1 MASSFARF
9 CAVSAAG
16 FFFTAGLFSVVLRAD
31 QKKLTDDQRVEILRG
46 MTAEYAKCKVP
57 LPRSRKPLDVQSDGG
72 WDKQQ
77 WADAAKQF
85 GPAGRV
91 GDTVQVTKV
100 SIEKDAI
107 LLEINGGMRAKG
119 AWKDHVSIGM
129 GGGMSPISQ
138 PTNAPAG
145 TNLAL
150 RFGAPI
156 GELTSADIKKMLAP
170 VLEFDKQTVTEQ
182 YVDTIPPEFKK
193 AIEEK
198 KPVEGMDRDQVLL
211 ALGRPVRKSR
221 ETKDGVEYEDWL
233 YGTPPGRIMFVTFVG
248 PKVVKV
254 KETYA
259 GLGGSI
265 AETPK
270 EP

>member
-1 MASSFARF
+1 MA
-9 CAVSAAG
+9 AASRPL
-16 FFFTAGLFSVVLRAD
+16 ALILSIPIVLHAD
-31 QKKLTDDQRVEILRG
+31 QKKLTDDQRIEILRG
-46 MTAEYAKCKVP
+46 LSAEYAKCKVP
-57 LPRSRKPLDVQSDGG
+57 LPRSKKPLDVQSDGG

-91 GDTVQVTKV
+91 GDMVQVTKV
-100 SIEKDAI
+100 TIEKDFI
-107 LLEINGGMRAKG
+107 LFEINGGMRAKG
-119 AWKDHVSIGM
+119 SWKDHVSIGM
-129 GGGMSPISQ
+129 GGGVTPVNGGQ
-138 PTNAPAG
+138 QTNAPAG

-150 RFGAPI
+150 RFGQPI
-156 GELTSADIKKMLAP
+156 GELTSADVKRILAP
-170 VLEFDKQTVTEQ
+170 VLEFDKRTVTEQ
-182 YVDTIPPEFKK
+182 YVDTIPPEYKK

-211 ALGRPVRKSR
+211 ALGRPVSKSR
-221 ETKDGVEYEDWL
+221 ETKDGIEYEDWI

-265 AETPK
+265 ADTPK
-270 EP
+270 TP